1 MLFVVAFSAILI
13 PLVLVVMLKMPA
25 RRAMPMSA
33 LSVALLAAAVWEM
46 DNWALAA
53 SILQGAHRAMMIIW
67 ILLGAV
73 FFMYALQRTGAV
85 ERIKQGFMRISADM
99 RVQTVIVAFA
109 FVAIIEGVSGFGTPA
124 AVGAPLLVAL
134 GFHPMSAVVLALVGD
149 SVPTSFGAVGTP
161 LFVGLEN
168 VDGVSLAQVGGYL
181 TIIDGMFG
189 LLLPLALVSILV
201 LWYGRKTR
209 RFKDIAEIA
218 PWALLV
224 GLVYVVTSLVAV
236 RLIGI
241 EFTSILSGVV
251 ALVFAVVTARRGFLM
266 PKNIWREHALPE
278 EREVKYVDPTS
289 SLVKAWMPYVLV
301 ILLLLVQRTVPAVRE
316 LLGRTLDFSWE
327 YILGFWQIESTWQ
340 FLLSPGTVLVLVA
353 IFTLIIY
360 RSKLADFKV
369 SGRNALRAAGLS
381 ALALLPTLM
390 MVQIFVNSGINHSDL
405 VSMPNYIARTFSD
418 IFAPIWVMVSPIL
431 GTITAFIVGSSTIS
445 TLTMS
450 PVQASVATQVGLP
463 LDFAMAQQISGA
475 NTGNLIAIHNV
486 VAASTVVELHH
497 QEGRIIRRTILLTGV
512 YLICSIAAAL
522 VLLSFI

>member
-1 MLFVVAFSAILI
+1 M
-13 PLVLVVMLKMPA
+13 
-25 RRAMPMSA
+25 
-33 LSVALLAAAVWEM
+33 
-46 DNWALAA
+46 
-53 SILQGAHRAMMIIW
+53 
-67 ILLGAV
+67 
-73 FFMYALQRTGAV
+73 
-85 ERIKQGFMRISADM
+85 
-99 RVQTVIVAFA
+99 
-109 FVAIIEGVSGFGTPA
+109 
-124 AVGAPLLVAL
+124 
-134 GFHPMSAVVLALVGD
+134 
-149 SVPTSFGAVGTP
+149 
-161 LFVGLEN
+161 
-168 VDGVSLAQVGGYL
+168 
-181 TIIDGMFG
+181 
-189 LLLPLALVSILV
+189 
-201 LWYGRKTR
+201 
-209 RFKDIAEIA
+209 
-218 PWALLV
+218 